1 MLKQDF
7 THFEKWGIRMVCFA
21 FFLLCSFSLWA
32 SAGENPTT
40 FATPNEAVQAVI
52 QAAEA
57 NDTAAFLQLFGPS
70 AEDIVE
76 SGNPAED
83 KAARAEFV
91 RKAHEK
97 VEVRADRVDPD
108 KASVFLGSD
117 GWLFPIP
124 LVRISGMWRFDLA
137 QGRLAILAHRI
148 GGNELDAIEACR
160 GFVEAE
166 LDYASESH
174 DGTGVLDYTQTM
186 IPDLFPEALQEATA
200 PTAGA
205 KAAAPYHGYYFRIL
219 KSQGT
224 HARGGAFDYVV
235 NGSMIGGFA
244 LIAWPAEYGES
255 GIKTFIVNHD
265 GVVYEKD
272 LGTNTAS
279 LAGRIAR
286 FDPDESWLEVK
297 E

>member
-1 MLKQDF
+1 MLRLDF
-7 THFEKWGIRMVCFA
+7 THFEKWGITVVCSA
-21 FFLLCSFSLWA
+21 FFLLCSFSVWA
-32 SAGENPTT
+32 SARETPAT

-52 QAAEA
+52 QAAET
-57 NDTAAFLQLFGPS
+57 NDTPAFLQLFGSS
-70 AEDIVE
+70 AKDVVE

-91 RKAHEK
+91 RKAYEK
-97 VEVRADRVDPD
+97 VEVRTDRVDPD

-117 GWLFPIP
+117 GWPFPIP

-148 GGNELDAIEACR
+148 GENELDVIDVCR

-174 DGTGVLDYTQTM
+174 DGTGALDYTQTL
-186 IPDLFPEALQEATA
+186 IPDLFPEALREATA
-200 PTAGA
+200 PTAGG
-205 KAAAPYHGYYFRIL
+205 KAGAPYHGYYFRIL
-219 KSQGT
+219 KSQGS
-224 HARGGAFDYVV
+224 HARGGSFDYVV

-244 LIAWPAEYGES
+244 LVAWPAEYGVS

-265 GVVYEKD
+265 GVVHEKD
-272 LGTNTAS
+272 LGTNTADM
-279 LAGRIAR
+279 AGRIVR
-286 FDPDESWLEVK
+286 FDPDESWLVVK